1 LAEVVTIQLHGLD
14 GVLELLQK
22 LPAEVVSKGGGPVRR
37 SAFKGIKV
45 IRDQARANFRA
56 AVAMAGLSG
65 ITESTGF
72 TEKNIIAK
80 RKAPPSG
87 VKGERY
93 ILTMRPRKHPS
104 GKKFGSRALQANDIA
119 YIMELGSSKQ
129 PATPWMRPAFAAKAE
144 EAIRTIERELPKDL
158 DRIVR
163 KLSKTG
169 GLG

>member
-45 IRDQARANFRA
+45 IRDQ
-56 AVAMAGLSG
+56 AGLSG